1 MKQAYRHGEICLLKI
16 ANLPK
21 GLKQTKTNVLMTG
34 SHSNSHT
41 FDNGKIYLEENGQTF
56 GYLVA
61 ENTKLF
67 HPEHSPKGC
76 KMKDGIYQLIKQQE
90 WLPDGFRPIID

>member
-1 MKQAYRHGEICLLKI
+1 MKQAYRHGEIALLKI
-16 ANLPK
+16 DTLPK
-21 GLKQTKTNVLMTG
+21 CLKQTKTNILMTG
-34 SHSNSHT
+34 SHANSHT
-41 FDNGKIYLEENGQTF
+41 FNKGKIYLKEDGQTF

-76 KMKDGIYQLIKQQE
+76 KIKDGVYQLIKQQE
-90 WLPDGFRPIID
+90 FTPDGFKPVID